1 MPVVWRIVRE
11 KYAATAFDGEGA
23 YRYGGRW
30 NSQGRRVVYTSATLS
45 LAALEM
51 LVHLQPPVVFRFAA
65 IPVEFDE
72 SLVENIDVQAL
83 PENWRAEP
91 AGPASTSFGDK
102 WIASGRSPVLSVP
115 SVIIP
120 AERNFLLNPLHGKFT
135 RLRIGTPAPFAFDP
149 RLL

>member
-72 SLVENIDVQAL
+72 
-83 PENWRAEP
+83 
-91 AGPASTSFGDK
+91 
-102 WIASGRSPVLSVP
+102 
-115 SVIIP
+115 
-120 AERNFLLNPLHGKFT
+120 
-135 RLRIGTPAPFAFDP
+135 
-149 RLL
+149 